1 MTQSDG
7 GKEIHKFVKDSS
19 EALKVS
25 KVAANWKAYVD
36 FVARL
41 QSMSSLQLSDW
52 LSLSFFIFTWMDHTY
67 WMPFVDQEVLTSTL
81 SLNATNISSL
91 LDCFVPAFSS
101 LSLSLHVLSLVSLM
115 TLFLLSIFRV
125 GRGEAVKCLF
135 VDL

>member
-41 QSMSSLQLSDW
+41 QGMSSLQLSDW
-52 LSLSFFIFTWMDHTY
+52 LSLR
-67 WMPFVDQEVLTSTL
+67 LR
-81 SLNATNISSL
+81 
-91 LDCFVPAFSS
+91 FSS
-101 LSLSLHVLSLVSLM
+101 LDHTCRLAASVFLVQHRFSLGLCRCGL
-115 TLFLLSIFRV
+115 
-125 GRGEAVKCLF
+125 
-135 VDL
+135 

>member
-41 QSMSSLQLSDW
+41 QGMSSL
-52 LSLSFFIFTWMDHTY
+52 
-67 WMPFVDQEVLTSTL
+67 
-81 SLNATNISSL
+81 
-91 LDCFVPAFSS
+91 
-101 LSLSLHVLSLVSLM
+101 
-115 TLFLLSIFRV
+115 RV
-125 GRGEAVKCLF
+125 IG
-135 VDL
+135 

>member
-41 QSMSSLQLSDW
+41 QGMSSLQLSDW
-52 LSLSFFIFTWMDHTY
+52 LSLDDTCHLAASVFLFNNRFRA
-67 WMPFVDQEVLTSTL
+67 
-81 SLNATNISSL
+81 LNSIAVA
-91 LDCFVPAFSS
+91 DCELPS
-101 LSLSLHVLSLVSLM
+101 
-115 TLFLLSIFRV
+115 
-125 GRGEAVKCLF
+125 
-135 VDL
+135 

>member
-41 QSMSSLQLSDW
+41 KSLQLSDW
-52 LSLSFFIFTWMDHTY
+52 LSVSFFRFACMDHTY
-67 WMPFVDQEVLTSTL
+67 
-81 SLNATNISSL
+81 
-91 LDCFVPAFSS
+91 
-101 LSLSLHVLSLVSLM
+101 
-115 TLFLLSIFRV
+115 
-125 GRGEAVKCLF
+125 
-135 VDL
+135 

>member
-41 QSMSSLQLSDW
+41 QGMSSLQLSDW
-52 LSLSFFIFTWMDHTY
+52 LSLRG
-67 WMPFVDQEVLTSTL
+67 LG
-81 SLNATNISSL
+81 
-91 LDCFVPAFSS
+91 
-101 LSLSLHVLSLVSLM
+101 
-115 TLFLLSIFRV
+115 FRAWTIH
-125 GRGEAVKCLF
+125 AV
-135 VDL
+135 

>member
-41 QSMSSLQLSDW
+41 QGMSSLQLSDW
-52 LSLSFFIFTWMDHTY
+52 LGLDDTCHLAASVFLFNNRFRA
-67 WMPFVDQEVLTSTL
+67 
-81 SLNATNISSL
+81 LNSIAVA
-91 LDCFVPAFSS
+91 DCELPS
-101 LSLSLHVLSLVSLM
+101 
-115 TLFLLSIFRV
+115 
-125 GRGEAVKCLF
+125 
-135 VDL
+135 

>member
-41 QSMSSLQLSDW
+41 QGISSLQLSDW
-52 LSLSFFIFTWMDHTY
+52 LSVSFFRFACMDH
-67 WMPFVDQEVLTSTL
+67 WM
-81 SLNATNISSL
+81 
-91 LDCFVPAFSS
+91 
-101 LSLSLHVLSLVSLM
+101 
-115 TLFLLSIFRV
+115 LFLIKSF
-125 GRGEAVKCLF
+125 
-135 VDL
+135 